1 MKKLLGI
8 LVLLIFW
15 SNASFAYLEPLPKK
29 KGAENNFYNSWIK
42 DYNKFKREFK
52 SEVHQYCSDQMIHG
66 AGFQQLVQQTRCEYR
81 AAVDL
86 AVKHA
91 VYPEEFQA
99 IMISWHKNVFAMSKV
114 AAISLLRR
122 YSDQVLRDYVK
133 KKYDSEIKLI
143 RDLDRAIQAKA
154 SRGNAD
160 YLAKKKKKKKEEGPK
175 IGDNEILAASSGTGF
190 FVSRTGHIVTNYHVI
205 AECKDIKTFYKENE
219 FITKTLA
226 VDKINDL
233 AIIKAELNPKKFYN
247 VSNNDPELLQNV
259 IIAGYPLGKRVSAA
273 IKTSKG
279 SITALAGFGDNYSE
293 FQTDAALN
301 PGNSGGPVMDDKGNV
316 VGVAV
321 AAYGK
326 EEGVESFNFGIKV
339 SILKNFAKANKIN
352 LSSQSYF
359 SLGNKSLSDLI
370 NEGTIYLE
378 CWMTGATLKRLM
390 KKKKSRKAF
399 YSKYK

>member
-1 MKKLLGI
+1 MDDWATEVSVRCKSSTISGGGIHQLGEVARCQYRSAVNLFERHGLHFEEVRQI
-8 LVLLIFW
+8 L
-15 SNASFAYLEPLPKK
+15 Y
-29 KGAENNFYNSWIK
+29 
-42 DYNKFKREFK
+42 
-52 SEVHQYCSDQMIHG
+52 
-66 AGFQQLVQQTRCEYR
+66 
-81 AAVDL
+81 
-86 AVKHA
+86 
-91 VYPEEFQA
+91 
-99 IMISWHKNVFAMSKV
+99 SWHQSLFSISET
-114 AAISLLRR
+114 AAYNLSRRWDDNIARAFIGSRDQLLFN
-122 YSDQVLRDYVK
+122 LF
-133 KKYDSEIKLI
+133 
-143 RDLDRAIQAKA
+143 RDLDIAIQKKA
-154 SRGNAD
+154 S
-160 YLAKKKKKKKEEGPK
+160 LEQAKHLQRKKKEGPD
-175 IGDNEILAASSGTGF
+175 IPDNKVIAASSGTGF

-301 PGNSGGPVMDDKGNV
+301 PGNSGGPVIDEKGNV

-390 KKKKSRKAF
+390 KKEKSRKAF